1 MQNLLDTA
9 GTGNT
14 GAAATLLEMIGAS
27 WMSQAICVAA
37 ELGLADLLTAG
48 PKDIDEL
55 AQAVDCQPS
64 SLHRLMRALVSIGL
78 FSEHENEV
86 FKLTTTGALLR
97 SGGQPSVRSWA
108 IWWGRHLWPVWEN
121 LGYSVKTNQSARK
134 MMNGRE
140 GYQHI
145 EAAPA
150 VAMMFNQAMAEL
162 TQIIAGEVLRVY
174 DFAGTKHLVDV
185 GGGYGGLLTAI
196 LTAHPAM
203 HGTLFDLSHAIAEAS
218 THVAKAGIAQ
228 RCSLVAGSFFDA
240 APGNGDVYLLK
251 SILHNWNDESSIAIL
266 RNCRRA
272 MPKEAKL
279 VLVER
284 VMPARMTESGNSR
297 AAARTDLN
305 MLVGLGGRERTET
318 EFVALLTASGF
329 RTTALLQTT
338 LDYSVI
344 EGVPV

>member
-1 MQNLLDTA
+1 MQDLINTA
-9 GTGNT
+9 DPSNT
-14 GAAATLLEMIGAS
+14 GAAARLLEMIGAS

-37 ELGLADLLTAG
+37 ELGLADLLASG
-48 PKDIDEL
+48 PKTIREL
-55 AQAVDCQPS
+55 AQAADCQPA
-64 SLHRLMRALVSIGL
+64 SLYRLMRALASIGL
-78 FSEHENEV
+78 CSEHEGEV
-86 FKLTTTGALLR
+86 FELTTMGALLR
-97 SGGQPSVRSWA
+97 QGGQPSVRAWA

-121 LGYSVKTNQSARK
+121 LGYSVKTSQSARK

-140 GYQHI
+140 GYQHL

-150 VAMMFNQAMAEL
+150 VASLFNQAMVEL
-162 TQIIAGEVLRVY
+162 TQLIAGEVLRVY
-174 DFAGTKHLVDV
+174 DFSATKHLVDV

-203 HGTLFDLSHAIAEAS
+203 HGTLFDLPHAIAEAS
-218 THVAKAGIAQ
+218 AHLARAGVAP
-228 RCSLVAGSFFDA
+228 RCTLVAGSFIDS
-240 APGNGDVYLLK
+240 APGGGDVYLLK
-251 SILHNWNDESSIAIL
+251 SVLHNWNDERSAVIL
-266 RNCRRA
+266 QNCRRA

-284 VMPARMTESGNSR
+284 VMPTRMTESGNDR

-318 EFVALLTASGF
+318 EFVALLNASGF
-329 RTTALLQTT
+329 KAAALLRTA

-344 EGVPV
+344 EGVPI